1 MHPLAQSDPEVA
13 AALAAEIERETTK
26 LQMIAS
32 ENFCTPA
39 VLEAQG
45 SVFTNKYA
53 EGYPQAR
60 YYQGCGPSDA
70 VEQLAIDRAKA
81 LFGAEHANVQPHS
94 GSTANMAAYL
104 ALLKPGDRILGMD
117 LACGG
122 HLTHG
127 AAFNFSGK
135 LFQAYSY
142 KVHDT
147 THLIDY
153 DYLADQAK
161 ILRPRLIIAG
171 ASAYPRLIDFAAF
184 RAVCDSVG
192 AFLMVDIAHI
202 AGLVA
207 GGTHPS
213 PLPYADIVTST
224 THKTLR
230 GPRGGF
236 ILCRDAHA
244 KAVDAAIFPGIQG
257 GPLVHVIAA
266 KAVCFHEAQQP
277 AFRDYARQIVANAQT
292 LAAALMAQGFE
303 LSTGGTDNH
312 LVLIDL
318 RRENLTGAEAAARL
332 EEAGINAN
340 KNGIPNDPRGP
351 RVTSGLRL
359 GVPALT
365 TQGLREAEIT
375 QIADMIT
382 RTLRGATPPARVRE
396 EVRALCRR
404 FPVGAAA

>member
-13 AALAAEIERETTK
+13 AALAAEIERETSK

-70 VEQLAIDRAKA
+70 VEQLAIDRARN

-117 LACGG
+117 LADGG

-142 KVHDT
+142 KVHAA

-161 ILRPRLIIAG
+161 TLRPRLIIAG
-171 ASAYPRLIDFAAF
+171 ASAYPRQIDFAAF
-184 RAVCDSVG
+184 RAICDSVG

-207 GGTHPS
+207 GGAHPS
-213 PLPYADIVTST
+213 PVPYADIITST

-236 ILCRDAHA
+236 ILCRDVHA

-266 KAVCFHEAQQP
+266 KAVCFHEAMQP
-277 AFRDYARQIVANAQT
+277 AFRDYARQVVANAKA
-292 LAAALMAQGFE
+292 LAAALLAQEFE
-303 LSTGGTDNH
+303 LLTGGTDNH

-318 RRENLTGAEAAARL
+318 RREHLTGAEAAARL
-332 EEAGINAN
+332 EEAGIIAN

-359 GVPALT
+359 GAPALT
-365 TQGLREAEIT
+365 TQGLREPEMA
-375 QIADMIT
+375 QVADLIT
-382 RTLRGATPPARVRE
+382 RTLRGTTEPAKIRE
-396 EVRALCRR
+396 EVRELCRR